1 MVFYVLTL
9 LFCMLL
15 SAGLPYGCIPT
26 RTRSSVSVQNETFV
40 AYTAV
45 TSSQVLTGTIIYV
58 AEAIAISAFIN
69 I

>member
-15 SAGLPYGCIPT
+15 SSVLPYGCIPT

-45 TSSQVLTGTIIYV
+45 TSYQILTGTIIYV
-58 AEAIAISAFIN
+58 AEAIAVSAFIN